1 MSSFAAL
8 DWRAKLYWCFVVAMG
23 GIAAGAA
30 AQALH
35 DQNPVKVV
43 LLAAIAVAVAGFK
56 IRLPG
61 ILGTL
66 SLNYVIILVALLT
79 CNLGTGML
87 VALTSTLGQCLI
99 HAKTTPRWVQ
109 VVFSVSA
116 IALPVT
122 CPRTRRCTHGFWS
135 KRIRVAA

>member
-1 MSSFAAL
+1 MPSFSSL
-8 DWRAKLYWCFVVAMG
+8 GWRARIYWYFVVALG
-23 GIAAGAA
+23 VIAGSVSL
-30 AQALH
+30 QTFEG
-35 DQNPVKVV
+35 QNPVKVV
-43 LLAAIAVAVAGFK
+43 LLAAIAIAVAGFK

-87 VALTSTLGQCLI
+87 VALTGTLGQCLI
-99 HAKTTPRWVQ
+99 HAKVTPRWFQ

-116 IALPVT
+116 IALPVL
-122 CPRTRRCTHGFWS
+122 
-135 KRIRVAA
+135 AANTALH